1 MNINHKE
8 IELDIEGYLVHPED
22 WNKEIALALA
32 KLENITLTDDYWII
46 FDFMRGYYNER
57 GVAPD
62 VRHTTKQMA
71 IDFDVDKKSAKAKLF
86 NLFLRLCKANLQNI
100 WHEAPKKLEYRLKAL
115 RLLFSLLGLA
125 VELLKGK
132 WNDKE
137 LLISA

>member
-86 NLFLRLCKANLQNI
+86 NLFPYGYVKQACK
-100 WHEAPKKLEYRLKAL
+100 
-115 RLLFSLLGLA
+115 
-125 VELLKGK
+125 
-132 WNDKE
+132 
-137 LLISA
+137 ISGMKRPRGWSTG